1 MRLTIGPSLSGS
13 FQAAR
18 VSVSRPLAAP
28 LVTVL
33 AAVML
38 GWPVSAQG
46 VRGAEVRNDLR
57 RAGEGERA
65 LGPRSSV
72 SSLPRFGA
80 AAGAA
85 AGPEAP
91 VYKPDNPPGDLQK
104 EFERE
109 NYKRDPKSG
118 NYLSPKVLARTL
130 DQNMVPVLID
140 GKYVK
145 DLKGQTI
152 FLRQSIRDKLLLAD
166 QAMFAKK
173 QQHIVVNY
181 GFRSNALQRELFKKL
196 NGVGRVAPPGGSF
209 HETGMALDLQ
219 NWRDAQKFMIEAGFV
234 GGCYGIE
241 EDLVHYSIGEVTKA
255 SNMSAFK
262 RCTLKEIPQ
271 NILKGV
277 KKVGSVPGGIVG
289 IFKK

>member
-1 MRLTIGPSLSGS
+1 
-13 FQAAR
+13 
-18 VSVSRPLAAP
+18 
-28 LVTVL
+28 
-33 AAVML
+33 ML
-38 GWPVSAQG
+38 GWPVSAHG
-46 VRGAEVRNDLR
+46 VRGTEERETGVGETDVRNDLR
-57 RAGEGERA
+57 RVGEIGRVLIA
-65 LGPRSSV
+65 RGGVPSIPHL
-72 SSLPRFGA
+72 GA

-130 DQNMVPVLID
+130 DQTMVPVLID

>member
-1 MRLTIGPSLSGS
+1 MRMTTGL
-13 FQAAR
+13 
-18 VSVSRPLAAP
+18 SVSRSFQPAPVGVPRPVAWPLLA
-28 LVTVL
+28 VL
-33 AAVML
+33 AVATL
-38 GWPVSAQG
+38 GWPVSAHG
-46 VRGAEVRNDLR
+46 VRESDEWEHV
-57 RAGEGERA
+57 AGVGNRERA
-65 LGPRSSV
+65 ILHRGGMPNR
-72 SSLPRFGA
+72 PRF
-80 AAGAA
+80 GAA

-166 QAMFAKK
+166 AAMFAKK

-181 GFRSNALQRELFKKL
+181 GFRSNALQRDLFKKL
-196 NGVGRVAPPGGSF
+196 SGVGKVAPPGGSF
-209 HETGMALDLQ
+209 HETGMALDVQ

-241 EDLVHYSIGEVTKA
+241 EDLVHYSMGEITKA

-289 IFKK
+289 IFKR

>member
-1 MRLTIGPSLSGS
+1 MQMTSGLSVSRS
-13 FQAAR
+13 FQTAR
-18 VSVSRPLAAP
+18 VSVPRRLAWPLAP
-28 LVTVL
+28 VL
-33 AAVML
+33 AVVVL

-46 VRGAEVRNDLR
+46 VRGTDVRNDLGR
-57 RAGEGERA
+57 VGEGER
-65 LGPRSSV
+65 PRRGV
-72 SSLPRFGA
+72 PSLPRFGA
-80 AAGAA
+80 AAGA

-91 VYKPDNPPGDLQK
+91 VYKPDNAPGDLQK

-109 NYKRDPKSG
+109 NYKRDLKSG

-130 DQNMVPVLID
+130 DQNLVPVQID

-152 FLRQSIRDKLLLAD
+152 FLRQSIRDKVLLAD
-166 QAMFAKK
+166 AAMFAKK
-173 QQHIVVNY
+173 QQHIVINY
-181 GFRSNALQRELFKKL
+181 GFRSNALQRDLFKKL
-196 NGVGRVAPPGGSF
+196 SGVGRVAPPGGSF
-209 HETGMALDLQ
+209 HETGMAMDIQ

-241 EDLVHYSIGEVTKA
+241 EDLVHYSIGEITKG

-277 KKVGSVPGGIVG
+277 KKVGSGVGGVVG
-289 IFKK
+289 IFKKK